1 MFNRRSQFTWLGAPV
16 AQESSVRASKLLLSV
31 IVVVVIRLV
40 AVVIGTAPLA
50 AGAT

>member
-1 MFNRRSQFTWLGAPV
+1 MFNCHSQFICLGAPV
-16 AQESSVRASKLLLSV
+16 AQQMSVRAGKPILSV
-31 IVVVVIRLV
+31 IVVVIIRLV